1 MIDYPFSKFVVLGDK
16 AHVGQLIR
24 SSRNE
29 YTHADLILE
38 QLLPLSPT
46 KRKKLASTML
56 AGWIEG
62 DGPQRQV
69 IIAPDARPD
78 ATATVLNA
86 LRGWAGE
93 NNVVLVSAKLEVGE
107 TQTQQEI
114 DVGTTIRRLLGL
126 HALSAAEASAWI
138 GVSAQAL
145 SEIQRGNRTPSLST
159 LRRVAEFFAIPVDRL
174 LGASFEELLRNEL
187 ADPERFRSVER
198 RIDEERSGGGR

>member
-1 MIDYPFSKFVVLGDK
+1 VILGGK
-16 AHVGQLIR
+16 AHVGELIR
-24 SSRNE
+24 SGRDQ
-29 YTHADLILE
+29 YVHADLISE
-38 QLLPLSPT
+38 QLRPLSPT
-46 KRKKLASTML
+46 KRKKLVGTML

-62 DGPQRQV
+62 DGPQRQLFF
-69 IIAPDARPD
+69 ALPDPRPAEA
-78 ATATVLNA
+78 ATALSALTDWAREQNTVLLPA
-86 LRGWAGE
+86 E
-93 NNVVLVSAKLEVGE
+93 LEDAE

-145 SEIQRGNRTPSLST
+145 SEIQRGNRAPSLNT
-159 LRRVAEFFAIPVDRL
+159 LRRISDLFAIPVDRL

-198 RIDEERSGGGR
+198 RIDEERTGGRR